1 MRNQE
6 IVKKKKLGKD
16 KLLDHAGSMELAAN
30 LFRITQTKDKL
41 QNEVDD
47 GKVVG
52 HNAATDT
59 HFMVGQKVRETIAE
73 ISGTMPEDLPPEPE
87 HIKQL
92 EKRMENKKLKN
103 QKREKLTS

>member
-52 HNAATDT
+52 HNATTDT

-73 ISGTMPEDLPPEPE
+73 ISGTMPEDLPPESE
-87 HIKQL
+87 YIKQL

-103 QKREKLTS
+103 QEREKLTS